1 MTVTNTQSG
10 TNVHE
15 IADGIFRI
23 STPVPPD
30 QMPGG
35 FTFNQ
40 ILLVDEEPLLFHTGL
55 RRMFPLVREAV
66 AHVLGDV
73 AKLRY
78 VAHSHVEADECGSI
92 NEWLAAAP
100 RAENVCGTIAA
111 MVSMNDLADRTPRAL
126 ADGEEL
132 SLGKKRVRWMDA
144 PHVPHGWE
152 CGFLFEVTTKTLLC
166 GDLFTRG
173 GGGELPPLT
182 EGDILGP
189 SEVMRAGMNYFAI
202 QTETGSVL
210 EKLAALEPKTL
221 ALMHGS
227 SFSGNGGKALLE
239 LAGALG
245 VLSGSRGH

>member
-40 ILLVDEEPLLFHTGL
+40 ILVVDDEPLLFHTGL

-66 AHVLGDV
+66 AHVLGDEK
-73 AKLRY
+73 KLRY
-78 VAHSHVEADECGSI
+78 VSHSHVEADECGAM

-100 RAENVCGTIAA
+100 RAEPLCGTIAA
-111 MVSMNDLADRTPRAL
+111 MVSMNDLADRAPRAL
-126 ADGEEL
+126 ADWEEL

-166 GDLFTRG
+166 GDLFTRSG
-173 GGGELPPLT
+173 AAELPALT

-189 SEVMRAGMNYFAI
+189 SEIMRQAMNYFAI
-202 QTETGSVL
+202 HKDTVSVL

-245 VLSGSRGH
+245 VLNG